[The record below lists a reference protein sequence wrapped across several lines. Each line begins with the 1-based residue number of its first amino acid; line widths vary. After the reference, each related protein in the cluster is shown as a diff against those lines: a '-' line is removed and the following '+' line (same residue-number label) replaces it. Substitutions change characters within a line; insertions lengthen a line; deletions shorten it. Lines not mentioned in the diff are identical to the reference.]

1 MRRGALSVCALVLAL
16 LFVGAIPEA
25 AARRLTGTTGASTAR
40 ENALVDAVNLVRTL
54 HLLPKLRVDPRL
66 TRAARFH
73 SGDMLLH
80 DYFGHGNFT
89 ARMAR
94 FHVRGRLF
102 GENLAYSSGVM
113 SAKAAVADWL
123 ASPEHRSILLDP
135 TLHRIGVATPIGAF
149 DGFAR
154 ATMVTADFAG

>member
-1 MRRGALSVCALVLAL
+1 VCALVLAL

-25 AARRLTGTTGASTAR
+25 AARLLTGTAGASTAR
-40 ENALVDAVNLVRTL
+40 ETALVDAVNSVRAL
-54 HLLPKLRVDPRL
+54 HALGKLRVDPRL
-66 TRAARFH
+66 TRAARSH
-73 SGDMLLH
+73 SRDMLLH
-80 DYFGHGNFT
+80 DYFGHGNFS

-102 GENLAYSSGVM
+102 EESLAYSSGVM
-113 SAKAAVADWL
+113 SARTAVADWL

-149 DGFAR
+149 GGFAR